1 MESFPLR
8 EVLRECSPF
17 KLCGAGVLT
26 ALVTLVLTAAP
37 VWADPPKRPKPAPA
51 APPVSLGPPVPLPAV
66 PVCLA
71 AQPVPAFV
79 PLDFTAAP
87 APGPT
92 LTERVVE
99 QVAALGRRAEETHD
113 RLERGIM
120 QQVLRLDDF
129 FGKANNLKEQHTAY
143 QLRWRNS
150 LRWQQGSGLDV
161 GSTLRANLELSRIND
176 RLQLAISGA
185 GKPDQTTPTL
195 PEDPGNPGFDRT
207 LRNARIVNTEL
218 RYQLMRTSQAN
229 LFLGTGFDLA
239 LPPEFFARARYQRLD
254 RVGQHYL
261 LHFGETIF
269 VKNPDGFG
277 ETTELSAERSLDPK
291 TLARLALS
299 GTVSQEIKALE
310 WGTELSLLRELSPR
324 SAVTVTGGV
333 YGNTSIDD
341 WVTNYRVLATYRRN
355 FLRPWLFYELEPQVA
370 WPRSEDGRFPTTF
383 SVTVR
388 LEIVFQGNERKL
400 VPPP

>member
-1 MESFPLR
+1 MR
-8 EVLRECSPF
+8 EVLRECSLF
-17 KLCGAGVLT
+17 ESCGAGVLT

-37 VWADPPKRPKPAPA
+37 VWADPPKRPKPPPAP
-51 APPVSLGPPVPLPAV
+51 PPVSLVPSAPLPVV

-71 AQPVPAFV
+71 LQPVPAFV
-79 PLDFTAAP
+79 PIDFTAAP

-218 RYQLMRTSQAN
+218 RYQLMRTAQAN

-254 RVGQHYL
+254 RVGQFYL

-310 WGTELSLLRELSPR
+310 WGTELSLLRELSPK

>member
-1 MESFPLR
+1 M
-8 EVLRECSPF
+8 
-17 KLCGAGVLT
+17 A
-26 ALVTLVLTAAP
+26 
-37 VWADPPKRPKPAPA
+37 
-51 APPVSLGPPVPLPAV
+51 
-66 PVCLA
+66 
-71 AQPVPAFV
+71 
-79 PLDFTAAP
+79 
-87 APGPT
+87 
-92 LTERVVE
+92 E

-207 LRNARIVNTEL
+207 LRNTRIVNTEL
-218 RYQLMRTSQAN
+218 RYQLMRTAQAN

-239 LPPEFFARARYQRLD
+239 IPPEFFARARYQRLD
-254 RVGQHYL
+254 RVGQYYL

-291 TLARLALS
+291 TLARVALS

-310 WGTELSLLRELSPR
+310 WGTELSLLRELSPK

-355 FLRPWLFYELEPQVA
+355 FLRSWLFYELEPQVA
-370 WPRSEDGRFPTTF
+370 WPRREDGRFSTTF